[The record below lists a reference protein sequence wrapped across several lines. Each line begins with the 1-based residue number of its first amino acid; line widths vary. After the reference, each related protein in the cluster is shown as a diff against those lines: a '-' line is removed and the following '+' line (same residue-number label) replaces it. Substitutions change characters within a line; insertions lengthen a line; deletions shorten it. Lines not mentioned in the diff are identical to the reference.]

1 MLPDAPYPTTISLGL
16 LSRLVHMYNRNQNFM
31 KYLPCVQDFYYFSF
45 YYVLK
50 KKKKTPRKSTHK

>member
-31 KYLPCVQDFYYFSF
+31 KYLPCVQDF
-45 YYVLK
+45 
-50 KKKKTPRKSTHK
+50 